1 MIEEKMPGP
10 DWHVFSS
17 PAALAQALS
26 VRLCGVLEAAI
37 ARRGTGLI
45 AVSGGTT
52 PALLFSTLA
61 RSPLDWAK
69 VTVTLVDE
77 RMAPETSPRSNA
89 RLVRDRLL
97 QDKAAAARFV
107 GLYHGVEAPEEAATL
122 AREKLRPLP
131 FPLDAAVLGM
141 GTDGHTASYFP
152 DAADLDRL
160 LDPEAKE
167 SVLPVLAESAGE
179 PRLTLTL
186 PFLAQAGFVAL
197 HIEGEEK
204 KQVFEAAMAQRT
216 GPFPPI
222 RRVLDLLPQPVEV
235 YWTAG

>member
-1 MIEEKMPGP
+1 MSRP

-17 PAALAQALS
+17 SAAVAQALS
-26 VRLCGVLEAAI
+26 ERLGSILEAAI
-37 ARRGTGLI
+37 ARRGAGLL

-61 RSPLDWAK
+61 RTPLDWEKA
-69 VTVTLVDE
+69 TVTLVDE
-77 RMAPETSPRSNA
+77 RMVEEASPRSNA

-97 QDKAAAARFV
+97 QDRAEAARFV
-107 GLYHGVEAPEEAATL
+107 GLYHGLDDPEGAAAL
-122 AREKLRPLP
+122 AREKLKPLA

-152 DAADLDRL
+152 DAANLDRL
-160 LDPEAKE
+160 LDPEGKE

-186 PFLAQAGFVAL
+186 PLLAQAGFVAL

-204 KQVFEAAMAQRT
+204 RDVFEAAMTRRA
-216 GPFPPI
+216 GPLPPI
-222 RRVLDLLPQPVEV
+222 RRVLDLLPQPVEI